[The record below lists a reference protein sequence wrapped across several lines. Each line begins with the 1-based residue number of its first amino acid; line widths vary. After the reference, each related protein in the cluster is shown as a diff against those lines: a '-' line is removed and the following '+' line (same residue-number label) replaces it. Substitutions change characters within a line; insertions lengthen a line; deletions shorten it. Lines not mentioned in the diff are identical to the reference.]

1 MSAKSAAEKQTSH
14 IQSAIVVFTFHFQDA
29 TATADL
35 PDHPEFIRKYKSDGT
50 PNCDNDQSLTAF
62 FALLKVGREVK
73 HPPDSFLGFNE
84 CVN

>member
-50 PNCDNDQSLTAF
+50 PNCDNDESLTPF
-62 FALLKVGREVK
+62 FALLKSEDAINGHQTRSLV
-73 HPPDSFLGFNE
+73 LTNA
-84 CVN
+84 